1 MGSMINTN
9 FTPDN
14 LVTGEIFKTEA
25 IRLATGNLVRGT
37 VLGKQDMTVPSTGT
51 AKQGNTGN
59 GTCTLVDRKRHMR
72 VGTYT
77 LVATAATKFNVKN
90 TLGEIVGEATA
101 GVQYTDGEITFL
113 LTAGNVAWIATDE
126 FTITITVGNFQC
138 VIVNSAGTNDG
149 RRLPYGILAEDCDA
163 SGGIKDTVAYLAG
176 NFNEAALIFGG
187 NDTIET
193 HRADLRDLGIF
204 TEETIAYHAV

>member
-1 MGSMINTN
+1 MGSMINTS

-14 LVTGEIFKTEA
+14 LVTGEIYKTEA

-51 AKQGNTGN
+51 AGSNTGN

-72 VGTYT
+72 AGVYT

-90 TLGEIVGEATA
+90 TLGETVGEATV
-101 GVQYTDGEITFL
+101 GTVYTDSEITFRIN
-113 LTAGNVAWIATDE
+113 AGGTPFVALDS
-126 FTITITVGNFQC
+126 FTITIAVGNMQC
-138 VIVNSAGTNDG
+138 ILVNSAGTNDG
-149 RRLPYGILAEDCDA
+149 RRLPYCILAEDCDA
-163 SGGIKDTVAYLAG
+163 SSAIKDTVGYLAG
-176 NFNEAALIFGG
+176 NFNEAALVFGG
-187 NDTIET
+187 TDTIET